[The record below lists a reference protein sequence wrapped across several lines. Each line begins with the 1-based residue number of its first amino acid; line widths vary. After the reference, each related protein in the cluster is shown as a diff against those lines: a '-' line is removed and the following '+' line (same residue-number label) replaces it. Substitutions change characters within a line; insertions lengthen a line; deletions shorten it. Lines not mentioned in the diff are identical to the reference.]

1 MSIAI
6 KNSRIDLRVSEE
18 DKAMIEQAANSSRM
32 SLSNY
37 IISIVLKQAELDVK
51 KDEVIKLSDEGSKRL
66 LDLLVNPPE
75 ATDSLKELLR
85 WSE

>member
-85 WSE
+85 

>member
-1 MSIAI
+1 MI
-6 KNSRIDLRVSEE
+6 K
-18 DKAMIEQAANSSRM
+18 QAANSSRM

-51 KDEVIKLSDEGSKRL
+51 KDEIIKLSDEGSKRL

-85 WSE
+85 